1 MKPLARSPELSDLI
15 HDLIS
20 EAEPLVE
27 GVCYM
32 SLPDKDKALLTAA
45 YILEDDSDIGE
56 VFERLPDKWLQ
67 ITYAQMAGPDDNQCD
82 LFDFRFMFRNA
93 ATGYYADQIQDRIND
108 EFRSY
113 CESNGLYSAA
123 TEIEPSELTGF
134 REGPA

>member
-1 MKPLARSPELSDLI
+1 MNLSDLI

-27 GVCYM
+27 GVDYR

-45 YILEDDSDIGE
+45 YILEDDSEIPE
-56 VFERLPDKWLQ
+56 VLLRLPDEWRK
-67 ITYAQMAGPDDNQCD
+67 IAFSEMAGPDDAD
-82 LFDFRFMFRNA
+82 LFDFRHMFRVA

-113 CESNGLYSAA
+113 CDSNGLYSTA
-123 TEIEPSELTGF
+123 TESEPSELTGF
-134 REGPA
+134 RGNAA